1 MLTSE
6 RVNGIKTGYWSQ
18 ARKELLVQKLGGL
31 ERRGP
36 GLLAEACR
44 GLCQHK
50 GPLNSQDAYCAAC
63 LLWRLMNLMEEDPR

>member
-36 GLLAEACR
+36 
-44 GLCQHK
+44 
-50 GPLNSQDAYCAAC
+50 
-63 LLWRLMNLMEEDPR
+63 EETQM